1 MANRASSA
9 SQANS
14 GLLGT
19 LFGLV
24 VLLPWWLG
32 VVFAVAAYFCL
43 HAVAGASPQADVI
56 AAVAGAYMPAKLGG
70 FVIRQVLTSLA
81 LYGQYIVPIVIL
93 GAALGSWLRR
103 RSRAAIFTG
112 VARST
117 ADNPL
122 NNISWRQF
130 EYLVGEVFRR
140 KGYAVF
146 EIGGGGPDGGIDL
159 ELRKDRERFLVQC
172 KQWRA
177 LKVSVNIVRELYGV
191 MAARGAAGGF
201 VVTSGA
207 FTNES
212 WAFANGRN
220 IELIDGQA
228 LRSLIRQIQAEQT
241 PAPATPASAATTLV
255 AEPYIS
261 ELRIPESRTPE
272 PRIHMPACPRC
283 GSTMTRRIAKSG
295 SNAGKPFLG
304 CTRFP
309 DCRYIRVIEQGPAEE
324 MAIKT
329 W

>member
-9 SQANS
+9 SRVNT
-14 GLLGT
+14 GLFGT

-32 VVFAVAAYFCL
+32 IVLAVVAYFGL
-43 HAVAGASPQADVI
+43 HAVASANQQAFVINAVGA
-56 AAVAGAYMPAKLGG
+56 PAKLGG
-70 FVIRQVLTSLA
+70 LVIRQVLTSLA
-81 LYGQYIVPIVIL
+81 LYGQYIVPIVML
-93 GAALGSWLRR
+93 GAALGSLLRR
-103 RSRAAIFTG
+103 RNRAALFTG
-112 VARST
+112 VASST
-117 ADNPL
+117 ADDPL
-122 NNISWRQF
+122 DNISWRQF
-130 EYLVGEVFRR
+130 EHLVGEVFRR

-220 IELIDGQA
+220 IELIDGPA
-228 LRSLIRQIQAEQT
+228 LRSLIRQIQAEQ
-241 PAPATPASAATTLV
+241 APANTTPTPPAAATTLV

-261 ELRIPESRTPE
+261 QLRIPESRAPE

-309 DCRYIRVIEQGPAEE
+309 DCRYIRIIEQGPAEE